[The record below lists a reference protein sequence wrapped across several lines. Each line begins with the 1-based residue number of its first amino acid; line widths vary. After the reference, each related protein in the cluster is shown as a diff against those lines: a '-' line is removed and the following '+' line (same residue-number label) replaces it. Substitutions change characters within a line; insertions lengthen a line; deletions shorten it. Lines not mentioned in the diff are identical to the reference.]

1 MILVL
6 QPGKYVVAESLYL
19 KAPFLGAFFLYF
31 CQMNSNLISI
41 DNLES
46 LYSNY
51 TQRQFYAFYPEDL
64 RAYDASFNTH
74 ALANFQASL
83 NTNFHPNDSSA
94 SLIGEEVS
102 PFLNVG
108 LGINYN
114 AYNDETLIQ
123 NSQNA
128 FLEWSEISVQKRFEV
143 LCDIF
148 NALGTPQ
155 MFFDLAYATMHTT
168 GQSFMM
174 SFQASGPHALDRGLE
189 VLAVAYHELNK
200 FPSTVNWE
208 KDFGKFSLK
217 LFKNYKPISVGVGLV
232 IGCSTFPSWNSF
244 PSIIANLITGNS
256 VIVKPHPKAILP
268 LAMIVNSIQT
278 VFLNHGLNKNIIQ
291 LAVDTVSNP
300 ITKIL
305 CENPAV
311 KLIDYTGGNSFASYL
326 YTLTNKI
333 VFTEQAGVNSVLVD
347 SSDNLDKSI
356 QNLVFSASLYSGQMC
371 TAPQNI
377 YVSKDGIN
385 TPEGVIGFDDFCEKL
400 KIAAEAMSQN
410 PKAGP
415 ATFGAIQN
423 DNTLKNIDLK
433 TSDFKERILQ
443 SGVLNNEEFKDAK
456 TQSLTIVKT
465 TSKEKQTFQ
474 NEIFGPFLIVIQTDS
489 FEESLALAK
498 ESAAKFGAITCLAYC
513 VDKDRIQRIEREMNS
528 VFTPV
533 SFNFQGAAFVNQH
546 AAFSDF
552 HVTGGNPAGNA
563 TFTDSN
569 FVNRRYF
576 WVGNRYYT
584 ETF

>member
-1 MILVL
+1 
-6 QPGKYVVAESLYL
+6 
-19 KAPFLGAFFLYF
+19 
-31 CQMNSNLISI
+31 MNSNPISI
-41 DNLES
+41 DNLEA

-51 TQRQFYAFYPEDL
+51 TNRQFYAFYPEDL
-64 RAYDASFNTH
+64 RAYDTSFNTN
-74 ALANFQASL
+74 ALAKFQNTL
-83 NTNFHPNDSSA
+83 NSDFHQMDPSA
-94 SLIGEEVS
+94 SLLGEEVS

-114 AYNDETLIQ
+114 AYSNDILIQ

-128 FLEWSEISVQKRFEV
+128 FLDWSAFSVNKRFEV

-148 NALGTPQ
+148 NSLGTPQ
-155 MFFDLAYATMHTT
+155 VFFDLAYATMHTT

-200 FPSTVNWE
+200 FPSSVNWE

-217 LFKNYKPISVGVGLV
+217 LFKNYKPVSVGVGLV

-244 PSIIANLITGNS
+244 PSIIANLITGNT

-268 LAMIVNSIQT
+268 LAIIVDIIQN
-278 VFLNHGLNKNIIQ
+278 VLDKHGLNKNIIQ
-291 LAVDTVSNP
+291 LAVDTVANP

-305 CENPAV
+305 CEDPAV

-326 YTLTNKI
+326 YTLKNKI

-356 QNLVFSASLYSGQMC
+356 QNLIFSASLYSGQMC

-377 YVSKDGIN
+377 YVSKDGIK
-385 TPEGVIGFDDFCEKL
+385 TPDGVIGFDDFCDKL

-423 DNTLKNIDLK
+423 DNTLRNIELK
-433 TSDFKERILQ
+433 TNDFNEQILL
-443 SGVLNNEEFKDAK
+443 SNSINNEEFTDAK

-465 TSKEKQTFQ
+465 TSKEKKNFQ
-474 NEIFGPFLIVIQTDS
+474 NEIFGPFLIVIKTDS

-498 ESAAKFGAITCLAYC
+498 ESAAQFGAITCLAYC
-513 VDKDRIQRIEREMNS
+513 VDNIKMQQIEMEMNS